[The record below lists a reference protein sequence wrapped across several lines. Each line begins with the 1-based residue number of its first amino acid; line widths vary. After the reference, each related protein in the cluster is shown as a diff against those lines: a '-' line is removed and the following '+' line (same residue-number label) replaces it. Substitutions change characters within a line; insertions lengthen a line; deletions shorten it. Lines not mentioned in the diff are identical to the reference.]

1 MSNLA
6 HSDFYDI
13 VAENDKEGRLA
24 NRSII
29 EEYKLAMQ
37 KHVGSER
44 GMVDEI
50 NDKGLT
56 ERLFDGVYA
65 RELIIPKGI
74 TMVSE
79 LWNRERLW
87 VIITGRV
94 SILSEMGRKEITAPY
109 VGIAPFGTRIALYAH
124 EETRWM
130 AVCNAN
136 DCEDLKDTE
145 NKIKVADYSGFTY
158 PWDLLK
164 DKGEKL

>member
-1 MSNLA
+1 MKNNQKTHPVVLVTGGSRGL
-6 HSDFYDI
+6 
-13 VAENDKEGRLA
+13 GRGVVL
-24 NRSII
+24 
-29 EEYKLAMQ
+29 KLAEQ
-37 KHVGSER
+37 GYSVAINYASNSDAAKETVSECR
-44 GMVDEI
+44 KLASSAAQQFFPVKADISSADE
-50 NDKGLT
+50 
-56 ERLFDGVYA
+56 
-65 RELIIPKGI
+65 REA
-74 TMVSE
+74 MVSA
-79 LWNRERLW
+79 
-87 VIITGRV
+87 
-94 SILSEMGRKEITAPY
+94 ILSEMGRKEITAPY